1 MLTFPNIVEKSIK
14 THNKKAQ
21 KAQHTTKKIAK
32 KTFS

>member
-1 MLTFPNIVEKSIK
+1 MLTFPIIVEKSIK
-14 THNKKAQ
+14 THKKAQ